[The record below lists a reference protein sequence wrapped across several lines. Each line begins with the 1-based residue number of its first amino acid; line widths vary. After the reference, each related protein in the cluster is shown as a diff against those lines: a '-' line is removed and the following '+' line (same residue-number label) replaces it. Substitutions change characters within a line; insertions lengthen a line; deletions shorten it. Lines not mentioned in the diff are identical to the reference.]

1 MVFDHAD
8 ILRTLPHRPPF
19 LFIDRVIDL
28 SPGARGTGLKRL
40 TADELLLAG
49 QGMALPTVLHLEIMA
64 QTTAMICA
72 GPAAAEADPPP
83 QTGAA
88 AGLGYLAG
96 ADLEVLAARAAQAGD
111 TLEARVEIVKCWGSF
126 IMARGSIF
134 IDDHE
139 LSRGRFT
146 IALADA
152 EASRLP

>member
-1 MVFDHAD
+1 MQRDHAD

-28 SPGARGTGLKRL
+28 SPGARGTGLKRV

-49 QGMALPTVLHLEIMA
+49 QGMALPTILHLEIMA

-72 GPAAAEADPPP
+72 GGAPAEADQPGP
-83 QTGAA
+83 QPGQ
-88 AGLGYLAG
+88 GMGYLAG
-96 ADLEVLAARAAQAGD
+96 ADLEVIEARAAQPGD
-111 TLEARVEIVKCWGSF
+111 TLEARVEIIKFWSPF

-134 IDDHE
+134 IDGHE

-152 EASRLP
+152 EASRRP